1 MWRKANGYDRVRRVG
16 NRRRGTNGDPDREWP
31 DTTHPAVRC
40 GDPERRLSAQ
50 GAIRQAAGR
59 GVAANGQLIAMR
71 FPNRAP
77 QSPKPCAFSTFRDG
91 RRV

>member
-1 MWRKANGYDRVRRVG
+1 MADNDCFRR
-16 NRRRGTNGDPDREWP
+16 T
-31 DTTHPAVRC
+31 
-40 GDPERRLSAQ
+40 

-59 GVAANGQLIAMR
+59 GVTANVQLIAMR

-77 QSPKPCAFSTFRDG
+77 QSPKPSAFSIFRDG